1 LQDSENIYA
10 ISRRR
15 LVLAHVVIGAL
26 ILGSYYAIVFDQEF
40 WPFSP
45 YPMYSSI
52 LDEKTVTGMR
62 LYGVTQEEPH
72 REILLRDPDYVRPFN
87 PHALE
92 LAWEGMR
99 LKGGGEENIQAM
111 KEALRDSLRRYEDL
125 RTAGRHHGPRLRG
138 MRLYQE
144 QWQMDARAENLNRP
158 DHRWLIAEVG
168 RHPDE

>member
-1 LQDSENIYA
+1 LQDSENIYV

-15 LVLAHVVIGAL
+15 LVLAHVIIGTL
-26 ILGSYYAIVFDQEF
+26 ILGSYYALVFDREF

-92 LAWEGMR
+92 LAWEGVR
-99 LKGGGEENIQAM
+99 VKGGESNQAL
-111 KEALRDSLRRYEDL
+111 KEALRDSLRRYEEL
-125 RTAGRHHGPRLRG
+125 RTAGRHHGPRLEG

>member
-1 LQDSENIYA
+1 MQDSENIYA

-26 ILGSYYAIVFDQEF
+26 ILGSYYALVFDQEF

-52 LDEKTVTGMR
+52 LYEKTVMGMR

-92 LAWEGMR
+92 LAWEGVR
-99 LKGGGEENIQAM
+99 LKGGENNQTL

-125 RTAGRHHGPRLRG
+125 RTAGRHHGPRLEG

>member
-40 WPFSP
+40 WPFST
-45 YPMYSSI
+45 YPMYSYI

-92 LAWEGMR
+92 LAWEGVR
-99 LKGGGEENIQAM
+99 SKGGENNQAL
-111 KEALRDSLRRYEDL
+111 KEALRDSLRRYEEL
-125 RTAGRHHGPRLRG
+125 RTGGRHHGPRLEG

-144 QWQMDARAENLNRP
+144 QWQLDARAENLNRP